1 MKEKDIKD
9 ILKSKFQLD
18 EDKYFP
24 AQWKTVL
31 SLFFKKIDYFSHPEN
46 LFTENDKVIAGKQLG
61 TVKLDDGKQL
71 AIFTVEVADSISIV
85 RNRQGLREIAANHID
100 QNIIHG
106 ALAFFYNK
114 NQVDYRF
121 SFIAK
126 EASIDLETGELIKG
140 ETKPKR
146 YTYLLGANEACT
158 TPAKRMLVLAD
169 KKDPPAGRAGK
180 GEVNIKELKEVFSVE
195 ALNKDFFKT
204 YKAHYEKFWKYL
216 ADEENPY
223 RTKLIDAEKDDKVK
237 QEKPIRDFAKKLL
250 GRIVFLH
257 FLQKKG
263 WMGVPSQ
270 LRITNSGI
278 TNEGDWVNGDANFMQ
293 NLFAYCPDKEHFHS
307 KYLTVLFFKTLNTK
321 REGDLAPEGLVH
333 NSKFVIH
340 NCKIPYLNGGL
351 FEPEKNKATLKIDF
365 PADYFK
371 ELLEFFEQYN
381 FTIDENS
388 PDDHEVGID
397 PEMLGHI
404 FENLLEDNRDKGAF
418 YTPKEIVQY
427 MCKES
432 LIQYLLNT
440 FQEQKDLPEGKAG
453 IEQFIRFHTVS
464 PLLAEKENAILLN
477 KKLDDIKVCDPAIGS
492 GAFPIG
498 MLQEIFEAKRFIY
511 PYLKTNKDF
520 KPAEVKKNIIQNSIY
535 GVDLEKGAVDIAQLR
550 FWLSLVV
557 DELNPHPLPNLDYK
571 IMQGNSLL
579 ESFEGIDL
587 SQMGKT
593 KSDVRIAEPE
603 RDLFGNLKEYQMKIT
618 FSQSDTTQKIQDLIK
633 TFFTIEVSEKKNE
646 IRAEINQLVLQHIE
660 YNLELRENQ
669 LHRWINEAGNTDNLK
684 NAGKKKYDGFV
695 NDLNKLQD
703 TKTQLLKIQETDER
717 PYFLWHLYFMD
728 VFDPSTGSGGG
739 FDVMIG
745 NPPYIQLQKMG
756 KETDILQE
764 AGFETFARTGD
775 IYCLFYEKGIDLLKK
790 NEGVLSYITSN
801 TWMRTKFGESLRDYF
816 TSKCNPEILLNFED
830 TQIFPSATVEVNILI
845 AKRESW
851 NKKVQAVAV
860 KGDYKI
866 GTSINDYLTKNGIL
880 LNDLSKESWVILS
893 KSDYEIKNKIA
904 VTGTQLKD
912 WKIEIN
918 YGFKTGFNEPFFI
931 NEEEKE
937 NLIRED
943 SKSAEIIK
951 PLLRG
956 REIKKYAYKFNENY
970 VIFTHNGT
978 KTRKRVEVEKDYPA
992 IFKHLSQYKDKNS
1005 PKAIPNNKGVIQTL
1019 MDRQDQG
1026 AHWSNLRDCAYADS
1040 FENEKLIWLSITDKP
1055 AFAFDNK
1062 GMHVTAPAYIMTS
1075 HCNKYL
1081 MTVLNSKTMEWYL
1094 DKVSSSTGVGT
1105 NQWSKIFVEQLPIPE
1120 LKETGRKPYETI
1132 AEYLIYLND
1141 PKQAPVLEKVNN
1153 EAVSQVFEDLV
1164 NMMVY
1169 ELYFEE
1175 EMKAKEIDVLQFVTA
1190 KAFPDITQA
1199 EDKKAIV
1206 QKVYYELQQ
1215 KDNPIRN
1222 RILVA
1227 SSRSETIARIN
1238 AATS

>member
-1 MKEKDIKD
+1 MKEKDLKHRLQQTFDFSIWKE
-9 ILKSKFQLD
+9 IL
-18 EDKYFP
+18 P
-24 AQWKTVL
+24 
-31 SLFFKKIDYFSHPEN
+31 LFFKKIDYFSHPEN
-46 LFTENDKVIAGKQLG
+46 VFSNDEKIIDGKQIG

-71 AIFTVEVADSISIV
+71 ALFTVEVADSISIV
-85 RNRQGLREIAANHID
+85 RNRQGLREIAAKHID

-169 KKDPPAGRAGK
+169 KKEK

-195 ALNKDFFKT
+195 ALNKDFFKS

-223 RTKLIDAEKDDKVK
+223 RTKLIDAEKEDKVK
-237 QEKPIRDFAKKLL
+237 QEKPIRDFVKKLL
-250 GRIVFLH
+250 GRIVFLQ
-257 FLQKKG
+257 FLEKKG
-263 WMGVPSQ
+263 WMGCDASSKEWTGGNPRFMFQ
-270 LRITNSGI
+270 LFEDF
-278 TNEGDWVNGDANFMQ
+278 NE
-293 NLFAYCPDKEHFHS
+293 PEKFHS
-307 KYLTVLFFKTLNTK
+307 QCLTKLFFETLNTK
-321 REGDLAPEGLVH
+321 RTNDIFEVKGLNGKLNGSRV
-333 NSKFVIH
+333 
-340 NCKIPYLNGGL
+340 PYLNGGL

-365 PADYFK
+365 PADYFR

-432 LIQYLLNT
+432 LIQYLFNYES
-440 FQEQKDLPEGKAG
+440 EQLRIKNEDWKTA
-453 IEQFIRFHTVS
+453 IEKFIRFHTVDTV
-464 PLLAEKENAILLN
+464 LADKEVALIVNQ
-477 KKLDDIKVCDPAIGS
+477 KLDDIKVCDPAIGS

-511 PYLKTNKDF
+511 PYLKTNQDF
-520 KPAEVKKNIIQNSIY
+520 KPAAVKKNIIQNSIY

-579 ESFEGIDL
+579 ESFEGVDL
-587 SQMGKT
+587 SKMGKT
-593 KSDVRIAEPE
+593 KSDVQIFEPE
-603 RDLFGNLKEYQMKIT
+603 RDLFGNMKESQMKMT
-618 FSQSDTTQKIQDLIK
+618 FSKSETTEKIQELIK
-633 TFFTIEVSEKKNE
+633 CFFSIEKAEEKKA
-646 IRAEINQLVLQHIE
+646 IRDEINQLVLQHIE
-660 YNLELRENQ
+660 YNIELRENQ
-669 LHRWINEAGNTDNLK
+669 LNRFINEAGNPNNLTK
-684 NAGKKKYDGFV
+684 NAKKKYDGYV
-695 NDLNKLQD
+695 ADLDKIQA
-703 TKTQLLKIQETDER
+703 TKANLLKIQETDER

-728 VFDPSTGSGGG
+728 VFEQGG

-775 IYCLFYEKGIDLLKK
+775 IYCLFYEKGFDLLKR
-790 NEGVLSYITSN
+790 GGTLTYITSN
-801 TWMRTKFGESLRDYF
+801 KWMRGGYGKSLRNYF
-816 TSKCNPEILLNFED
+816 TKVNTQKILNLGPG
-830 TQIFPSATVEVNILI
+830 IFHSATVDTNIYVG
-845 AKRESW
+845 
-851 NKKVQAVAV
+851 KKEAFDNQV
-860 KGDYKI
+860 KGISIENRFDISFLKDDELIPMRDVNEDAVVLDEADLKI
-866 GTSINDYLTKNGIL
+866 SRSFEKHGKP
-880 LNDLSKESWVILS
+880 
-893 KSDYEIKNKIA
+893 
-904 VTGTQLKD
+904 LKD
-912 WKIEIN
+912 WEIKINFGI
-918 YGFKTGFNEPFFI
+918 KTGFNEAFIIDQAKRDELVAEDPKADEIIRPILKGREIERYYAEWSKDFIISTFPAKNLDIDDFPSIKNYLESFQPKLNQTGEEFI
-931 NEEEKE
+931 NE
-937 NLIRED
+937 
-943 SKSAEIIK
+943 
-951 PLLRG
+951 
-956 REIKKYAYKFNENY
+956 
-970 VIFTHNGT
+970 NGEVE
-978 KTRKRVEVEKDYPA
+978 KTRKRTVNKWFETQDPIAFQEEFKKEK
-992 IFKHLSQYKDKNS
+992 
-1005 PKAIPNNKGVIQTL
+1005 VIWKRIGSI
-1019 MDRQDQG
+1019 MRF
-1026 AHWSNLRDCAYADS
+1026 AYSDEEMYCLDS
-1040 FENEKLIWLSITDKP
+1040 TCIATGEKI
-1055 AFAFDNK
+1055 
-1062 GMHVTAPAYIMTS
+1062 
-1075 HCNKYL
+1075 KYL
-1081 MTVLNSKTMEWYL
+1081 TAVLNSKAGLYQLFKTSPQTGTGDQIISVQALEPLLVHYPSDEVEAKFNLMVDYILFIKKSKDALFQSVTNEN
-1094 DKVSSSTGVGT
+1094 VSG
-1105 NQWSKIFVEQLPIPE
+1105 IFE
-1120 LKETGRKPYETI
+1120 
-1132 AEYLIYLND
+1132 N
-1141 PKQAPVLEKVNN
+1141 
-1153 EAVSQVFEDLV
+1153 LV
-1164 NMMVY
+1164 DMMVY

-1175 EMKAKEIDVLQFVTA
+1175 EMKAKEIDVLQFVTE

-1199 EDKKAIV
+1199 EDKKAII

>member
-9 ILKSKFQLD
+9 ILKSKFQLV

-24 AQWKTVL
+24 DQWKNLL

-46 LFTENDKVIAGKQLG
+46 LFTENDKVIDGKQIG

-106 ALAFFYNK
+106 SLAFFYNK
-114 NQVDYRF
+114 KQADYRF

-146 YTYLLGANEACT
+146 YTYLLGSNEACT

-169 KKDPPAGRAGK
+169 KKEK
-180 GEVNIKELKEVFSVE
+180 GAVDINQLKEVFSVE

-263 WMGVPSQ
+263 WMGVPIE
-270 LRITNSGI
+270 LRITNGGI
-278 TNEGDWVNGDANFMQ
+278 TNEGDWTNGDAKFMQ
-293 NLFAYCPDKEHFHS
+293 NLFAYCPDKEHFNS
-307 KYLTVLFFKTLNTK
+307 RFLTTLFFNTLNTK
-321 REGDLAPEGLVH
+321 RGGDLAPEGLIH
-333 NSKFVIH
+333 NSEFVIQ

-351 FEPEKNKATLKIDF
+351 FEPEKNKATLEIDF
-365 PADYFK
+365 PADFFK

-432 LIQYLLNT
+432 LIQYLFNYES
-440 FQEQKDLPEGKAG
+440 EQLRITNEDWKTA
-453 IEQFIRFHTVS
+453 IEKFIRFHSVDTI
-464 PLLAEKENAILLN
+464 LADKEVAIIIN
-477 KKLDDIKVCDPAIGS
+477 QKLDDIKVCDPAIGS

-520 KPAEVKKNIIQNSIY
+520 KPAEVKKNIIQHSIY

-579 ESFEGIDL
+579 EKFEEIDL
-587 SQMGKT
+587 SQMGKS

-603 RDLFGNLKEYQMKIT
+603 RDLFGNLKEDQMKIT

-646 IRAEINQLVLQHIE
+646 IRAEINKLVLQHIE

-669 LHRWINEAGNTDNLK
+669 LHRWINEAGNPENLK
-684 NAGKKKYDGFV
+684 TAAKKKYDGYV
-695 NDLNKLQD
+695 SDLNKLQD

-728 VFDPSTGSGGG
+728 VFDPSTGSEGG

-756 KETDILQE
+756 KDTDILQD

-775 IYCLFYEKGIDLLKK
+775 IYCLFYEKGIELLKK
-790 NEGVLSYITSN
+790 ENGVLSYITSN
-801 TWMRTKFGESLRDYF
+801 SWMKTKYGEPLRKF
-816 TSKCNPEILLNFED
+816 FVEKSNPIKLLNFED
-830 TQIFPSATVEVNILI
+830 TQIFPSATVEANILI
-845 AKRESW
+845 SKKQKYTKETESVALKQDAANQAIQIYFDN
-851 NKKVQAVAV
+851 NKV
-860 KGDYKI
+860 I
-866 GTSINDYLTKNGIL
+866 
-880 LNDLSKESWVILS
+880 LNDLSEEEWVLLS
-893 KSDYEIKNKIA
+893 KTDFIIKLEIEKNPQLKSLDYKIISGVKTGLNEAYLIEEELRDELVLRDSKNKDIIRSIIR
-904 VTGTQLKD
+904 GRDISKY
-912 WKIEIN
+912 N
-918 YGFKTGFNEPFFI
+918 YSFNEIYCVFI
-931 NEEEKE
+931 HNGNVSMQIPAIDCENDYPTIYEYLLSFEEK
-937 NLIRED
+937 
-943 SKSAEIIK
+943 IINR
-951 PLLRG
+951 P
-956 REIKKYAYKFNENY
+956 
-970 VIFTHNGT
+970 
-978 KTRKRVEVEKDYPA
+978 
-992 IFKHLSQYKDKNS
+992 SQGK
-1005 PKAIPNNKGVIQTL
+1005 
-1019 MDRQDQG
+1019 
-1026 AHWSNLRDCAYADS
+1026 HWSNVPTNYLKEFNS
-1040 FENEKLIWLSITDKP
+1040 EKLIWGELSDKP
-1055 AFAFDNK
+1055 KFAYDNSSSLTEATVFNLT
-1062 GMHVTAPAYIMTS
+1062 GNYIKFILTI
-1075 HCNKYL
+1075 
-1081 MTVLNSKTMEWYL
+1081 LNSRLCQWYFETFTTT
-1094 DKVSSSTGVGT
+1094 SGMGT
-1105 NQWSKIFVEQLPIPE
+1105 NRWKKYKMEKIPIANPKEELKKIFE
-1120 LKETGRKPYETI
+1120 GI

-1141 PKQAPVLEKVNN
+1141 PKQAPVLEKVSN

-1169 ELYFEE
+1169 ELYFAE

-1190 KAFPDITQA
+1190 KAFPDITKA
-1199 EDKKAIV
+1199 KDKKAII

-1215 KDNPIRN
+1215 KDNAIRN

-1238 AATS
+1238 NQL

>member
-9 ILKSKFQLD
+9 ILKSKFQLE

-24 AQWKTVL
+24 DQWKTVL

-46 LFTENDKVIAGKQLG
+46 LFTENDKVIDGKQIG
-61 TVKLDDGKQL
+61 IIKLDDGKQL
-71 AIFTVEVADSISIV
+71 AIFTVEVADNISIV
-85 RNRQGLREIAANHID
+85 RNRQGLREIAAKHID

-106 ALAFFYNK
+106 SLAFFYNK
-114 NQVDYRF
+114 KQADYRF

-126 EASIDLETGELIKG
+126 EANIDLETGELIKG

-158 TPAKRMLVLAD
+158 TPAKRILVLAD
-169 KKDPPAGRAGK
+169 KKEK
-180 GEVNIKELKEVFSVE
+180 GAVDIQNLKEVFSVE
-195 ALNKDFFKT
+195 ALNRDFFKT
-204 YKAHYEKFWKYL
+204 YKAHYEKFWKHL

-223 RTKLIDAEKDDKVK
+223 RIKLIDAEKEDKVK

-263 WMGVPSQ
+263 WMGVPSE
-270 LRITNSGI
+270 LRITNDGI
-278 TNEGDWVNGDANFMQ
+278 TNDSDWVNGDANFMQ
-293 NLFAYCPDKEHFHS
+293 NLFAYCPAKEHFHS
-307 KYLTVLFFKTLNTK
+307 KFLTTLFFKTLNSK
-321 REGDLAPEGLVH
+321 REGDLAPEGLIH
-333 NSKFVIH
+333 NSEFVIH

-351 FEPEKNKATLKIDF
+351 FEPEKNKATLEIDF
-365 PADYFK
+365 PANYFK
-371 ELLEFFEQYN
+371 ELLDFFEQYN

-440 FQEQKDLPEGKAG
+440 FQEQKD
-453 IEQFIRFHTVS
+453 IEAFIRFHTVS
-464 PLLAEKENAILLN
+464 PLLAEKENAVLLN

-520 KPAEVKKNIIQNSIY
+520 KPADVKKNIIQHSIY

-579 ESFEGIDL
+579 EKFEGIDL

-603 RDLFGNLKEYQMKIT
+603 RDLFGNLKEDQMKIT

-633 TFFTIEVSEKKNE
+633 TFFTIEVSEKKNK
-646 IRAEINQLVLQHIE
+646 IRAEINKLVLQHIE

-669 LHRWINEAGNTDNLK
+669 LHRWINEAGNTENLK
-684 NAGKKKYDGFV
+684 TAGKKKYDGYV
-695 NDLNKLQD
+695 SDLNKLQD

-728 VFDPSTGSGGG
+728 VFEQGG
-739 FDVMIG
+739 FDIMIG
-745 NPPYIQLQKMG
+745 NPPYIQLQSMG
-756 KETDILQE
+756 KETDVL
-764 AGFETFARTGD
+764 ETSNFKTFSRRGD
-775 IYCLFYEKGIDLLKK
+775 IYCLFYEKGFELLKK
-790 NEGVLSYITSN
+790 SGTLVYITSN
-801 TWMRTKFGESLRDYF
+801 KWMRGGYGKSLREF
-816 TSKCNPEILLNFED
+816 FSEINTKRIINLGPG
-830 TQIFPSATVEVNILI
+830 IFHSATVDTNIYLGQNSNF
-845 AKRESW
+845 E
-851 NKKVQAVAV
+851 NEV
-860 KGDYKI
+860 KGIAIENRSVLESLKSESLIPLTNVNSDAWI
-866 GTSINDYLTKNGIL
+866 VLDNNELLINKYFEKNGKAL
-880 LNDLSKESWVILS
+880 RDWN
-893 KSDYEIKNKIA
+893 IK
-904 VTGTQLKD
+904 
-912 WKIEIN
+912 IN
-918 YGFKTGFNEPFFI
+918 FGIKTGFNEAYLI
-931 NEEEKE
+931 DEETRN
-937 NLIRED
+937 NLI
-943 SKSAEIIK
+943 KSDKISTELIK
-951 PLLRG
+951 PLARG
-956 REIKKYAYKFNENY
+956 RDIERFAIEESNLWIIIVKYGASEYLEKEYNAIYEHLLSYKSQLSKRGQCTNKGGQGQHHWLELDNNPSDNY
-970 VIFTHNGT
+970 LNQFKDEKVVW
-978 KTRKRVEVEKDYPA
+978 KRVGSLMRFAYSDEEMYCLDSTCIATGEK
-992 IFKHLSQYKDKNS
+992 I
-1005 PKAIPNNKGVIQTL
+1005 
-1019 MDRQDQG
+1019 
-1026 AHWSNLRDCAYADS
+1026 
-1040 FENEKLIWLSITDKP
+1040 
-1055 AFAFDNK
+1055 
-1062 GMHVTAPAYIMTS
+1062 
-1075 HCNKYL
+1075 KYL
-1081 MTVLNSKTMEWYL
+1081 TAVLNS
-1094 DKVSSSTGVGT
+1094 STGLYQLFKTSPQTGT
-1105 NQWSKIFVEQLPIPE
+1105 GDQIISVQALEPLLVHYPSDEVEAKFNLIVDYILLIKKSKEPLFQNL
-1120 LKETGRKPYETI
+1120 T
-1132 AEYLIYLND
+1132 
-1141 PKQAPVLEKVNN
+1141 N
-1153 EAVSQVFEDLV
+1153 EHISNYFEDLV

-1175 EMKAKEIDVLQFVTA
+1175 EMKAKEIDVLQFVTE
-1190 KAFPDITQA
+1190 KAFPDITKA
-1199 EDKKAIV
+1199 EDKKAII

-1215 KDNPIRN
+1215 KDNAIRN

>member
-9 ILKSKFQLD
+9 ILKSKFQLE

-24 AQWKTVL
+24 DQWKTVL

-46 LFTENDKVIAGKQLG
+46 LFTENDKVIDGKQIG
-61 TVKLDDGKQL
+61 IIKLDDGKQL
-71 AIFTVEVADSISIV
+71 AIFTVEVADNISIV
-85 RNRQGLREIAANHID
+85 RNRQGLREIAAKHID

-106 ALAFFYNK
+106 SLAFFYNK
-114 NQVDYRF
+114 KQADYRF

-126 EASIDLETGELIKG
+126 EANIDLETGELIKG

-158 TPAKRMLVLAD
+158 TPAKRILVLAD
-169 KKDPPAGRAGK
+169 KKEK
-180 GEVNIKELKEVFSVE
+180 GAVDIQNLKEVFSVE
-195 ALNKDFFKT
+195 ALNRDFFKT
-204 YKAHYEKFWKYL
+204 YKAHYEKFWKHL

-223 RTKLIDAEKDDKVK
+223 RIKLIDAEKEDKVK

-263 WMGVPSQ
+263 WMGVPSE
-270 LRITNSGI
+270 LRITNDGI
-278 TNEGDWVNGDANFMQ
+278 TNDSDWVNGDANFMQ
-293 NLFAYCPDKEHFHS
+293 NLFAYCPAKEHFHS
-307 KYLTVLFFKTLNTK
+307 KFLTTLFFKTLNSK
-321 REGDLAPEGLVH
+321 REGDLAPEGLIH
-333 NSKFVIH
+333 NSEFVIH

-351 FEPEKNKATLKIDF
+351 FEPEKNKATLEIDF
-365 PADYFK
+365 PANYFK
-371 ELLEFFEQYN
+371 ELLDFFEQYN

-440 FQEQKDLPEGKAG
+440 FQEQKD
-453 IEQFIRFHTVS
+453 IEAFIRFHTVS
-464 PLLAEKENAILLN
+464 PLLAEKENAVLLN

-520 KPAEVKKNIIQNSIY
+520 KPADVKKNIIQHSIY

-579 ESFEGIDL
+579 EKFEGIDL

-603 RDLFGNLKEYQMKIT
+603 RDLFGNLKEDQMKIT

-646 IRAEINQLVLQHIE
+646 IRAEINKLVLQHIE

-669 LHRWINEAGNTDNLK
+669 LHRWINEAGNTENLK
-684 NAGKKKYDGFV
+684 TAGKKKYDGYV
-695 NDLNKLQD
+695 SDLNKLQG

-728 VFDPSTGSGGG
+728 VFEQGG
-739 FDVMIG
+739 FDIMIG
-745 NPPYIQLQKMG
+745 NPPYIQLQSMG
-756 KETDILQE
+756 KETDVL
-764 AGFETFARTGD
+764 ETSNFKTFSRRGD
-775 IYCLFYEKGIDLLKK
+775 IYCLFYEKGFELLKK
-790 NEGVLSYITSN
+790 SGTLVYITSN
-801 TWMRTKFGESLRDYF
+801 KWMRGGYGKSLREF
-816 TSKCNPEILLNFED
+816 FSEINTKRIINLGPG
-830 TQIFPSATVEVNILI
+830 IFHSATVDTNIYLGQNSNF
-845 AKRESW
+845 E
-851 NKKVQAVAV
+851 NEV
-860 KGDYKI
+860 KGIAIENRSVLESLKSESLIPLTNVNSDAWI
-866 GTSINDYLTKNGIL
+866 VLDNNELLINKYFEKNGKAL
-880 LNDLSKESWVILS
+880 RDWN
-893 KSDYEIKNKIA
+893 IK
-904 VTGTQLKD
+904 
-912 WKIEIN
+912 IN
-918 YGFKTGFNEPFFI
+918 FGIKTGFNEAYLI
-931 NEEEKE
+931 DEETRN
-937 NLIRED
+937 NLI
-943 SKSAEIIK
+943 KSDKISTELIK
-951 PLLRG
+951 PLARG
-956 REIKKYAYKFNENY
+956 RDIERFAIEESNLWIIIVKYGASEYLEKEYNAIYEHLLSYKSQLSKRGQCTNKGGQGQHHWLELDNNPSDNY
-970 VIFTHNGT
+970 LNQFKDEKVVW
-978 KTRKRVEVEKDYPA
+978 KRVGSLMRFAYSDEEMYCLDSTCIATGEK
-992 IFKHLSQYKDKNS
+992 I
-1005 PKAIPNNKGVIQTL
+1005 
-1019 MDRQDQG
+1019 
-1026 AHWSNLRDCAYADS
+1026 
-1040 FENEKLIWLSITDKP
+1040 
-1055 AFAFDNK
+1055 
-1062 GMHVTAPAYIMTS
+1062 
-1075 HCNKYL
+1075 KYL
-1081 MTVLNSKTMEWYL
+1081 TAVLNS
-1094 DKVSSSTGVGT
+1094 STGLYQLFKTSPQTGT
-1105 NQWSKIFVEQLPIPE
+1105 GDQIISVQALEPLLVHYPSDEVEAKFNLIVDYILLIKKSKEPLFQNL
-1120 LKETGRKPYETI
+1120 T
-1132 AEYLIYLND
+1132 
-1141 PKQAPVLEKVNN
+1141 N
-1153 EAVSQVFEDLV
+1153 EHISNYFEDLV

-1175 EMKAKEIDVLQFVTA
+1175 EMKAKEIDVLQFVTE
-1190 KAFPDITQA
+1190 KAFPDITKA
-1199 EDKKAIV
+1199 EDKKAII

-1215 KDNPIRN
+1215 KDNAIRN

>member
-1 MKEKDIKD
+1 MKEKDLKHRLQQTFDFSIWKE
-9 ILKSKFQLD
+9 IL
-18 EDKYFP
+18 P
-24 AQWKTVL
+24 
-31 SLFFKKIDYFSHPEN
+31 LFFKKIDYFSHPEN
-46 LFTENDKVIAGKQLG
+46 VFSNDEKIIDGKQIG

-71 AIFTVEVADSISIV
+71 ALFTVEVADSISIV
-85 RNRQGLREIAANHID
+85 RNRQGLREIAAKHID

-169 KKDPPAGRAGK
+169 KKEK

-195 ALNKDFFKT
+195 ALNKDFFKS

-223 RTKLIDAEKDDKVK
+223 RTKLIDAEKEDKVK
-237 QEKPIRDFAKKLL
+237 QEKPIRDFVKKLL
-250 GRIVFLH
+250 GRIVFLQ
-257 FLQKKG
+257 FLEKKG
-263 WMGVPSQ
+263 WMGCDASSKEWTGGNPRFMFQ
-270 LRITNSGI
+270 LFEDF
-278 TNEGDWVNGDANFMQ
+278 NE
-293 NLFAYCPDKEHFHS
+293 PEKFHS
-307 KYLTVLFFKTLNTK
+307 QCLTKLFFETLNTK
-321 REGDLAPEGLVH
+321 RTNDIFEVKGLNGKLNGSRV
-333 NSKFVIH
+333 
-340 NCKIPYLNGGL
+340 PYLNGGL

-365 PADYFK
+365 PADYFR

-432 LIQYLLNT
+432 LIQYLFNYES
-440 FQEQKDLPEGKAG
+440 EQLRIKNEDWKTA
-453 IEQFIRFHTVS
+453 IEKFIRFHTVDTV
-464 PLLAEKENAILLN
+464 LADKEVALIVNQ
-477 KKLDDIKVCDPAIGS
+477 KLDDIKVCDPAIGS

-511 PYLKTNKDF
+511 PYLKTNQDF

-579 ESFEGIDL
+579 ESFEGVDL
-587 SQMGKT
+587 SKMGKT
-593 KSDVRIAEPE
+593 KSDVQIFEPE
-603 RDLFGNLKEYQMKIT
+603 RDLFGNMKESQMKMT
-618 FSQSDTTQKIQDLIK
+618 FSKSETTEKIQELIK
-633 TFFTIEVSEKKNE
+633 CFFSIEKAEDKKA
-646 IRAEINQLVLQHIE
+646 IRDEINQLVLQHIE
-660 YNLELRENQ
+660 YNIELRENQ
-669 LHRWINEAGNTDNLK
+669 LNRFINEAGNPNNLTK
-684 NAGKKKYDGFV
+684 NAKKKYDGYV
-695 NDLNKLQD
+695 ADLDKIQA
-703 TKTQLLKIQETDER
+703 TKANLLKIQETDER

-745 NPPYIQLQKMG
+745 NPPYIQLQKDEG
-756 KETDILQE
+756 YLANTYENK
-764 AGFETFARTGD
+764 GFETFERTGD
-775 IYCLFYEKGIDLLKK
+775 IYSLFYEKGINLLKA
-790 NEGVLSYITSN
+790 EGNLNYITSN
-801 TWMRTKFGESLRDYF
+801 KWLKANYGKSTREFFLKHQPIKIIDLGSG
-816 TSKCNPEILLNFED
+816 
-830 TQIFPSATVEVNILI
+830 IFKTATVDTNILI
-845 AKRESW
+845 IKKLKNSLGNKSVWGLNISNESII
-851 NKKVQAVAV
+851 K
-860 KGDYKI
+860 D
-866 GTSINDYLTKNGIL
+866 INDFKDRWVLIENLSSDSWAIL
-880 LNDLSKESWVILS
+880 DAEEF
-893 KSDYEIKNKIA
+893 EIKKQIENIGKPLNEWKNEIYRG
-904 VTGTQLKD
+904 VLTGLNEAFI
-912 WKIEIN
+912 IE
-918 YGFKTGFNEPFFI
+918 NETK
-931 NEEEKE
+931 EK
-937 NLIRED
+937 LCQID
-943 SKSAEIIK
+943 SNNQKIIK
-951 PLLRG
+951 PILKG
-956 REIKKYAYKFNENY
+956 KNIKKYKAKWDGLWLIEA
-970 VIFTHNGT
+970 HNGY
-978 KTRKRVEVEKDYPA
+978 KKSKGEIIPPIDINDFPRVKE
-992 IFKHLSQYKDKNS
+992 HLDTFE
-1005 PKAIPNNKGVIQTL
+1005 PKLSNRGDKGVTPY
-1019 MDRQDQG
+1019 
-1026 AHWSNLRDCAYADS
+1026 NLRNCAYQEEFTKEKIVWADIAREPS
-1040 FENEKLIWLSITDKP
+1040 FSYLGPNIYFNNTVYFIVGDSL
-1055 AFAFDNK
+1055 
-1062 GMHVTAPAYIMTS
+1062 
-1075 HCNKYL
+1075 KYL
-1081 MTVLNSKTMEWYL
+1081 LTVLNSRVIDFYFQKI
-1094 DKVSSSTGVGT
+1094 GT
-1105 NQWSKIFVEQLPIPE
+1105 DLGQDGGRYFKQFVELFPIPDIE
-1120 LKETGRKPYETI
+1120 EMYRKPFETL

-1141 PKQAPVLEKVNN
+1141 PKQAPVLEKVSN

-1169 ELYFEE
+1169 ELYFAE
-1175 EMKAKEIDVLQFVTA
+1175 EMKAKEIDVLQFVTE

-1199 EDKKAIV
+1199 EDPKAII

>member
-9 ILKSKFQLD
+9 ILKSKFQLE

-24 AQWKTVL
+24 DQWKTVL

-46 LFTENDKVIAGKQLG
+46 LFTENDKVIDGKQIG
-61 TVKLDDGKQL
+61 IIKLDDGKQL
-71 AIFTVEVADSISIV
+71 AIFTVEVADNISIV
-85 RNRQGLREIAANHID
+85 RNRQGLREIAAKHID

-106 ALAFFYNK
+106 SLAFFYNK
-114 NQVDYRF
+114 KQADYRF

-126 EASIDLETGELIKG
+126 EANIDLETGELIKG

-158 TPAKRMLVLAD
+158 TPAKRILVLAD
-169 KKDPPAGRAGK
+169 KKEK
-180 GEVNIKELKEVFSVE
+180 GAVDIQNLKEVFSVE
-195 ALNKDFFKT
+195 ALNRDFFKT
-204 YKAHYEKFWKYL
+204 YKAHYEKFWKHL

-223 RTKLIDAEKDDKVK
+223 RIKLIDAEKEDKVK

-263 WMGVPSQ
+263 WMGVPSE
-270 LRITNSGI
+270 LRITNDGI
-278 TNEGDWVNGDANFMQ
+278 TNDSDWVNGDANFMQ
-293 NLFAYCPDKEHFHS
+293 NLFAYCPAKEHFHS
-307 KYLTVLFFKTLNTK
+307 KFLTTLFFKTLNSK
-321 REGDLAPEGLVH
+321 REGDLAPEGLIH
-333 NSKFVIH
+333 NSEFVIH

-351 FEPEKNKATLKIDF
+351 FEPEKNKATLEIDF
-365 PADYFK
+365 PANYFK
-371 ELLEFFEQYN
+371 ELLDFFEQYN

-440 FQEQKDLPEGKAG
+440 FQEQKD
-453 IEQFIRFHTVS
+453 IEAFIRFHTVS
-464 PLLAEKENAILLN
+464 PLLAEKENAVLLN

-579 ESFEGIDL
+579 EKFEGIDL

-603 RDLFGNLKEYQMKIT
+603 RDLFGNLKEDQMKIT

-646 IRAEINQLVLQHIE
+646 IRAEINKLVLQHIE

-669 LHRWINEAGNTDNLK
+669 LHRWINEAGNTENLK
-684 NAGKKKYDGFV
+684 TAGKKKYDGYV
-695 NDLNKLQD
+695 SDLNKLQG

-728 VFDPSTGSGGG
+728 VFEQGG
-739 FDVMIG
+739 FDIMIG
-745 NPPYIQLQKMG
+745 NPPYIQLQSMG
-756 KETDILQE
+756 KETDVL
-764 AGFETFARTGD
+764 ETSNFKTFSRRGD
-775 IYCLFYEKGIDLLKK
+775 IYCLFYEKGFELLKK
-790 NEGVLSYITSN
+790 SGTLVYITSN
-801 TWMRTKFGESLRDYF
+801 KWMRGGYGKSLREF
-816 TSKCNPEILLNFED
+816 FSEINTKRIINLGPG
-830 TQIFPSATVEVNILI
+830 IFHSATVDTNIYLGQNSNF
-845 AKRESW
+845 E
-851 NKKVQAVAV
+851 NEV
-860 KGDYKI
+860 KGIAIENRSVLESLKSESLIPLTNVNSDAWI
-866 GTSINDYLTKNGIL
+866 VLDNNELLINKYFEKNGKAL
-880 LNDLSKESWVILS
+880 RDWN
-893 KSDYEIKNKIA
+893 IK
-904 VTGTQLKD
+904 
-912 WKIEIN
+912 IN
-918 YGFKTGFNEPFFI
+918 FGIKTGFNEAYLI
-931 NEEEKE
+931 DEETRN
-937 NLIRED
+937 NLI
-943 SKSAEIIK
+943 KSDKISTELIK
-951 PLLRG
+951 PLARG
-956 REIKKYAYKFNENY
+956 RDIERFAIEESNLWIIIVKYGASEYLEKEYNAIYEHLLSYKSQLSKRGQCTNKGGQGQHHWLELDNNPSDNY
-970 VIFTHNGT
+970 LNQFKDEKVVW
-978 KTRKRVEVEKDYPA
+978 KRVGSLMRFAYSDEEMYCLDSTCIATGEK
-992 IFKHLSQYKDKNS
+992 I
-1005 PKAIPNNKGVIQTL
+1005 
-1019 MDRQDQG
+1019 
-1026 AHWSNLRDCAYADS
+1026 
-1040 FENEKLIWLSITDKP
+1040 
-1055 AFAFDNK
+1055 
-1062 GMHVTAPAYIMTS
+1062 
-1075 HCNKYL
+1075 KYL
-1081 MTVLNSKTMEWYL
+1081 TAVLNS
-1094 DKVSSSTGVGT
+1094 STGLYQLFKTSPQTGT
-1105 NQWSKIFVEQLPIPE
+1105 GDQIISVQALEPLLVHYPSDEVEAKFNLIVDYILLIKKSKEPLFQNL
-1120 LKETGRKPYETI
+1120 T
-1132 AEYLIYLND
+1132 
-1141 PKQAPVLEKVNN
+1141 N
-1153 EAVSQVFEDLV
+1153 EHISNYFEDLV

-1175 EMKAKEIDVLQFVTA
+1175 EMKAKEIDVLQFVTE
-1190 KAFPDITQA
+1190 KAFPDITKA
-1199 EDKKAIV
+1199 EDKKAII

-1215 KDNPIRN
+1215 KDNAIRN

>member
-1 MKEKDIKD
+1 MKEKDLKHKLQQTFDFSIWKE
-9 ILKSKFQLD
+9 IL
-18 EDKYFP
+18 P
-24 AQWKTVL
+24 
-31 SLFFKKIDYFSHPEN
+31 LFFKKIDYFSQPEN
-46 LFTENDKVIAGKQLG
+46 LFTNNENIIESKQVG

-71 AIFTVEVADSISIV
+71 AIFLVEVSDNINIV
-85 RNRQGLREIAANHID
+85 RNRQGLREIAAKYID

-126 EASIDLETGELIKG
+126 EASLDLETGELIKG

-158 TPAKRMLVLAD
+158 TAAKRMLVLAD
-169 KKDPPAGRAGK
+169 KKEK
-180 GEVNIKELKEVFSVE
+180 GEVSIKELKEVFSVE

-204 YKAHYEKFWKYL
+204 YKAHYEKFAKYL
-216 ADEENPY
+216 ADEENPL
-223 RTKLIDAEKDDKVK
+223 RENLIDKEKDTKDK
-237 QEKPIRDFAKKLL
+237 QEKPIRDFVKKLL
-250 GRIVFLH
+250 GRIVFLQ
-257 FLQKKG
+257 FLEKKG
-263 WMGVPSQ
+263 WMGVPVE
-270 LRITNSGI
+270 LRMTNVGM
-278 TNEGDWVNGDANFMQ
+278 TNEWTGGDPRFLYH
-293 NLFAYCPDKEHFHS
+293 LFEYCPDKEHFHS

-333 NSKFVIH
+333 NSEFEIR

-351 FEPEKNKATLKIDF
+351 FEPEKNKATLAIDF

-371 ELLEFFEQYN
+371 ELLEFFDQYN

-440 FQEQKDLPEGKAG
+440 FQEQKD
-453 IEQFIRFHTVS
+453 IEQFIRLHIVS
-464 PLLAEKENAILLN
+464 PFLSEKENAILLN
-477 KKLDDIKVCDPAIGS
+477 QKLDDIKVCDPAIGS

-511 PYLKTNKDF
+511 PHLKTNEPF
-520 KPAEVKKNIIQNSIY
+520 NPAEVKKNIIQNSIY

-579 ESFEGIDL
+579 ESFEGVDL
-587 SQMGKT
+587 SKMGKP
-593 KSDVRIAEPE
+593 KSDVQIVEPE
-603 RDLFGNLKEYQMKIT
+603 RDLFGNMKESQMKMT
-618 FSQSDTTQKIQDLIK
+618 FSKSETTEKIQQLIK
-633 TFFTIEVSEKKNE
+633 RFFSIEKAEDKKA
-646 IRAEINQLVLQHIE
+646 IRDEINQLVLQHIE
-660 YNLELRENQ
+660 YNIELRENQ
-669 LHRWINEAGNTDNLK
+669 LNRFINEAGNLNNLNK
-684 NAGKKKYDGFV
+684 NAKKKYDGYV
-695 NDLNKLQD
+695 ADLDKIQA
-703 TKTQLLKIQETDER
+703 TKANLLKIQETDER

-728 VFDPSTGSGGG
+728 VFEQGG

-775 IYCLFYEKGIDLLKK
+775 IYCLFYEKGFDLLKR
-790 NEGVLSYITSN
+790 GGTLTYITSN
-801 TWMRTKFGESLRDYF
+801 KWMRGGYGKSLRKFF
-816 TSKCNPEILLNFED
+816 TKVNTLKILNLGPG
-830 TQIFPSATVEVNILI
+830 IFHSATVDTNIYVG
-845 AKRESW
+845 KREPFD
-851 NKKVQAVAV
+851 NQV
-860 KGDYKI
+860 KGI
-866 GTSINDYLTKNGIL
+866 SIENRFDISFLQEEELIPMRDVNEDAWVVL
-880 LNDLSKESWVILS
+880 DEADLNISRSFEKHG
-893 KSDYEIKNKIA
+893 KP
-904 VTGTQLKD
+904 LKD
-912 WKIEIN
+912 WEIKINFGI
-918 YGFKTGFNEPFFI
+918 KTGFNEAFI
-931 NEEEKE
+931 IDQAKRDE
-937 NLIRED
+937 LVAED
-943 SKSAEIIK
+943 PKADEIIRPILK
-951 PLLRG
+951 G
-956 REIKKYAYKFNENY
+956 REIERYYAEWSKDFIIN
-970 VIFTHNGT
+970 THNGI
-978 KTRKRVEVEKDYPA
+978 KEINLEPINVNEYPS
-992 IFKHLSQYKDKNS
+992 IKKHLESDELWERVK
-1005 PKAIPNNKGVIQTL
+1005 I
-1019 MDRQDQG
+1019 RQDQG
-1026 AHWSNLRDCAYADS
+1026 ITPYNLRNCAYLFEFKKEKVIWKRIGSIMRFAYSDEEVYCLDS
-1040 FENEKLIWLSITDKP
+1040 TCIATGEKI
-1055 AFAFDNK
+1055 
-1062 GMHVTAPAYIMTS
+1062 
-1075 HCNKYL
+1075 KYL
-1081 MTVLNSKTMEWYL
+1081 TAVLNSKAGLYQLFKTSPQTGTGDQIISVQALEPLLVHYPSDEVEAKFNLMVDYILFIKKSKDALFQSVTNEN
-1094 DKVSSSTGVGT
+1094 VSG
-1105 NQWSKIFVEQLPIPE
+1105 IFE
-1120 LKETGRKPYETI
+1120 
-1132 AEYLIYLND
+1132 N
-1141 PKQAPVLEKVNN
+1141 
-1153 EAVSQVFEDLV
+1153 LV
-1164 NMMVY
+1164 DMMVY

-1175 EMKAKEIDVLQFVTA
+1175 EMKAKEIDVLQFVTE

-1199 EDKKAIV
+1199 EDPKAII

-1227 SSRSETIARIN
+1227 GSRSETIARIN

>member
-31 SLFFKKIDYFSHPEN
+31 NLFFKKIEYFSHPEN

-71 AIFTVEVADSISIV
+71 AIFTVEVANSISIV
-85 RNRQGLREIAANHID
+85 RNRQGLREIAAKHID

-106 ALAFFYNK
+106 TLAFFYNK
-114 NQVDYRF
+114 KQADYRF

-146 YTYLLGANEACT
+146 YTYLLGSNEACT

-169 KKDPPAGRAGK
+169 KKEK
-180 GEVNIKELKEVFSVE
+180 SEVNINQLKEVFSVE

-223 RTKLIDAEKDDKVK
+223 RTKLVDAEKDDKVK

-263 WMGVPSQ
+263 WMGCSPK
-270 LRITNSGI
+270 TK
-278 TNEGDWVNGDANFMQ
+278 DWIDGEPRFMQ
-293 NLFAYCPDKEHFHS
+293 QLFEDFS
-307 KYLTVLFFKTLNTK
+307 KPENFQSQCLTHLFFETLNTK
-321 REGDLAPEGLVH
+321 RPNDTFEVKGLNGKLNGSRV
-333 NSKFVIH
+333 
-340 NCKIPYLNGGL
+340 PYLNGGL

-440 FQEQKDLPEGKAG
+440 FQEQKDLPDGKAG
-453 IEQFIRFHTVS
+453 IEQFIHFHTVS

-511 PYLKTNKDF
+511 PYLKTNQDF

-579 ESFEGIDL
+579 EEFAGFKLDKLMDEEDSIIATGVQQL
-587 SQMGKT
+587 SLGVDFDAPKFQLEVFDRVT
-593 KSDVRIAEPE
+593 KEELWKLMEKFYDPVAW
-603 RDLFGNLKEYQMKIT
+603 
-618 FSQSDTTQKIQDLIK
+618 
-633 TFFTIEVSEKKNE
+633 EKKTGEKVDKTQTKKDINDIIEGKIHAFVLGEQRKLRDE
-646 IRAEINQLVLQHIE
+646 IAQKKKDWNIKDEDYSKLNQKSKDYKKFELNV
-660 YNLELRENQ
+660 NKLEQLNNFENQ
-669 LHRWINEAGNTDNLK
+669 LI
-684 NAGKKKYDGFV
+684 
-695 NDLNKLQD
+695 KLQ
-703 TKTQLLKIQETDER
+703 ESEER
-717 PYFLWHLYFMD
+717 PFFLWHTWFKD
-728 VFDPSTGSGGG
+728 VFEKGG

-790 NEGVLSYITSN
+790 GGTLTYITSN
-801 TWMRTKFGESLRDYF
+801 KWMRGAYGKSLRNYF
-816 TSKCNPEILLNFED
+816 TKVNTQKILNLGPG
-830 TQIFPSATVEVNILI
+830 IFHSATVDTNIYVG
-845 AKRESW
+845 
-851 NKKVQAVAV
+851 KKEPFDNQV
-860 KGDYKI
+860 KGI
-866 GTSINDYLTKNGIL
+866 SIENRFDISFLKEDELIPMRDVNEDAWVVL
-880 LNDLSKESWVILS
+880 DEDDLRIS
-893 KSDYEIKNKIA
+893 KSFEKYGK
-904 VTGTQLKD
+904 QLKD
-912 WKIEIN
+912 WEIKINFGI
-918 YGFKTGFNEPFFI
+918 KTGFNDAFIFDQAKRDELVAEDPKADEIIRPILKGREIERYYAEWSKDFIISTFPAKNLNIDDYPSIKNYLESFQPKLNQTGEEFI
-931 NEEEKE
+931 NE
-937 NLIRED
+937 
-943 SKSAEIIK
+943 
-951 PLLRG
+951 
-956 REIKKYAYKFNENY
+956 
-970 VIFTHNGT
+970 NGEVE
-978 KTRKRVEVEKDYPA
+978 KTRKKTVNKWFETQDPIAFQEEFKKEK
-992 IFKHLSQYKDKNS
+992 
-1005 PKAIPNNKGVIQTL
+1005 VIWKRIGSI
-1019 MDRQDQG
+1019 MRF
-1026 AHWSNLRDCAYADS
+1026 AYSNEEMYCLDS
-1040 FENEKLIWLSITDKP
+1040 TCIATGEKI
-1055 AFAFDNK
+1055 
-1062 GMHVTAPAYIMTS
+1062 
-1075 HCNKYL
+1075 KYL
-1081 MTVLNSKTMEWYL
+1081 TAVLNSRAGLYQLFKT
-1094 DKVSSSTGVGT
+1094 SPQTGTGDQIISVQALEPLLVHYPSEEVEAKFNLMVDYILCIKKSKDVLFQSVT
-1105 NQWSKIFVEQLPIPE
+1105 NEHISGIFE
-1120 LKETGRKPYETI
+1120 
-1132 AEYLIYLND
+1132 N
-1141 PKQAPVLEKVNN
+1141 
-1153 EAVSQVFEDLV
+1153 LV

-1175 EMKAKEIDVLQFVTA
+1175 EMKAKEIDVLQFVTE
-1190 KAFPDITQA
+1190 KAFPDITKS
-1199 EDKKAIV
+1199 EDKKAII
-1206 QKVYYELQQ
+1206 QKVYYELQE

>member
-1 MKEKDIKD
+1 MKEKDLKHRLQQTFDFSIWKE
-9 ILKSKFQLD
+9 IL
-18 EDKYFP
+18 P
-24 AQWKTVL
+24 
-31 SLFFKKIDYFSHPEN
+31 LFFKKIDYFSHPEN
-46 LFTENDKVIAGKQLG
+46 VFSNDEKIIDGKQIG

-71 AIFTVEVADSISIV
+71 ALFTVEVADSISIV
-85 RNRQGLREIAANHID
+85 RNRQGLREIAAKHID

-169 KKDPPAGRAGK
+169 KKEK

-195 ALNKDFFKT
+195 SLNKDFFKS

-223 RTKLIDAEKDDKVK
+223 RTKLIDAEKEDKVK
-237 QEKPIRDFAKKLL
+237 QEKPIRDFVKKLL
-250 GRIVFLH
+250 GRIVFLQ
-257 FLQKKG
+257 FLEKKG
-263 WMGVPSQ
+263 WMGCDASSKEWTGGNPRFMFQ
-270 LRITNSGI
+270 LFEDF
-278 TNEGDWVNGDANFMQ
+278 NE
-293 NLFAYCPDKEHFHS
+293 PEKFHS
-307 KYLTVLFFKTLNTK
+307 QCLTKLFFETLNTK
-321 REGDLAPEGLVH
+321 RTNDIFEVKGLNGKLNGSRV
-333 NSKFVIH
+333 
-340 NCKIPYLNGGL
+340 PYLNGGL

-365 PADYFK
+365 PADYFR

-432 LIQYLLNT
+432 LIQYLFNYES
-440 FQEQKDLPEGKAG
+440 EQLRIKNEDWKTA
-453 IEQFIRFHTVS
+453 IEKFIRFHTVDTV
-464 PLLAEKENAILLN
+464 LADKEVALIVNQ
-477 KKLDDIKVCDPAIGS
+477 KLDDIKVCDPAIGS

-511 PYLKTNKDF
+511 PYLKTNQDF
-520 KPAEVKKNIIQNSIY
+520 KPAAVKKNIIQNSIY

-579 ESFEGIDL
+579 ESFEGVDL
-587 SQMGKT
+587 SKMGKT
-593 KSDVRIAEPE
+593 KSDVQIFEPE
-603 RDLFGNLKEYQMKIT
+603 RDLFGNMKESQMKMT
-618 FSQSDTTQKIQDLIK
+618 FSKSETTEKIQELIK
-633 TFFTIEVSEKKNE
+633 CFFSIEKAEEKKA
-646 IRAEINQLVLQHIE
+646 IRDEINQLVLQHIE
-660 YNLELRENQ
+660 YNIELRENQ
-669 LHRWINEAGNTDNLK
+669 LNRFINEAGNPNNLTK
-684 NAGKKKYDGFV
+684 NAKKKYDGYV
-695 NDLNKLQD
+695 ADLDKIQA
-703 TKTQLLKIQETDER
+703 TKANLLKIQETDER

-728 VFDPSTGSGGG
+728 VFEQGG

-775 IYCLFYEKGIDLLKK
+775 IYCLFYEKGFDLLKR
-790 NEGVLSYITSN
+790 GGTLTYITSN
-801 TWMRTKFGESLRDYF
+801 KWMRGGYGKSLRNYF
-816 TSKCNPEILLNFED
+816 TKVNTQKILNLGPG
-830 TQIFPSATVEVNILI
+830 IFHSATVDTNIYVG
-845 AKRESW
+845 
-851 NKKVQAVAV
+851 KKEAFDNQV
-860 KGDYKI
+860 KGISIENSFDISFLKDDELIPMRDVNEDAWVVLDEADLKI
-866 GTSINDYLTKNGIL
+866 SRSFEKHGKP
-880 LNDLSKESWVILS
+880 
-893 KSDYEIKNKIA
+893 
-904 VTGTQLKD
+904 LKD
-912 WKIEIN
+912 WEIKINFGI
-918 YGFKTGFNEPFFI
+918 KTGFNEAFIIDQAKRDELVAEDPKADEIIRPILKGREIERYYAEWSKDFIISTFPAKNLDIDDFPSIKNYLESFQPKLNQTGEEFI
-931 NEEEKE
+931 NE
-937 NLIRED
+937 
-943 SKSAEIIK
+943 
-951 PLLRG
+951 
-956 REIKKYAYKFNENY
+956 
-970 VIFTHNGT
+970 NGEVE
-978 KTRKRVEVEKDYPA
+978 KTRKRTVNKWFETQDPIAFQEEFKKEK
-992 IFKHLSQYKDKNS
+992 
-1005 PKAIPNNKGVIQTL
+1005 VIWKRIGSI
-1019 MDRQDQG
+1019 MRF
-1026 AHWSNLRDCAYADS
+1026 AYSDEEMYCLDS
-1040 FENEKLIWLSITDKP
+1040 TCIATGEKI
-1055 AFAFDNK
+1055 
-1062 GMHVTAPAYIMTS
+1062 
-1075 HCNKYL
+1075 KYL
-1081 MTVLNSKTMEWYL
+1081 TAVLNSKAGLYQLFKTSPQTGTGDQIISVQALEPLLVHYPSDEVEAKFNLMVDYILFIKKSKDALFQSVTNEN
-1094 DKVSSSTGVGT
+1094 VSG
-1105 NQWSKIFVEQLPIPE
+1105 IFE
-1120 LKETGRKPYETI
+1120 
-1132 AEYLIYLND
+1132 N
-1141 PKQAPVLEKVNN
+1141 
-1153 EAVSQVFEDLV
+1153 LV
-1164 NMMVY
+1164 DMMVY

-1175 EMKAKEIDVLQFVTA
+1175 EMKAKEIDVLQFVTE

-1199 EDKKAIV
+1199 EDKKAII

>member
-31 SLFFKKIDYFSHPEN
+31 NLFFKKIDYFSHPEN
-46 LFTENDKVIAGKQLG
+46 LFTENDKVIDGKQIG

-71 AIFTVEVADSISIV
+71 AIFTVEVADTISII
-85 RNRQGLREIAANHID
+85 RNRQGLREIAAKHID

-106 ALAFFYNK
+106 SLAFFYNK
-114 NQVDYRF
+114 KQVDYRF

-146 YTYLLGANEACT
+146 YTYLLGSNEACT

-169 KKDPPAGRAGK
+169 KKEK
-180 GEVNIKELKEVFSVE
+180 GAVDINQLKEVFSVE

-263 WMGVPSQ
+263 WMGCSPN
-270 LRITNSGI
+270 TK
-278 TNEGDWVNGDANFMQ
+278 DWIDGEPRFMQ
-293 NLFAYCPDKEHFHS
+293 QLFEDFSKPEHFQS
-307 KYLTVLFFKTLNTK
+307 QCLTHLFFETLNTK
-321 REGDLAPEGLVH
+321 RPNDTFEVKGLNGKLNGSRV
-333 NSKFVIH
+333 
-340 NCKIPYLNGGL
+340 PYLNGGL

-440 FQEQKDLPEGKAG
+440 FQEQKD
-453 IEQFIRFHTVS
+453 IEQFIRFHTAS
-464 PLLAEKENAILLN
+464 PLLAEKENAVLLN
-477 KKLDDIKVCDPAIGS
+477 QKLDDIKVCDPAIGS

-579 ESFEGIDL
+579 EKFEGIDL

-603 RDLFGNLKEYQMKIT
+603 RDLFGNLKEDQMKIT

-646 IRAEINQLVLQHIE
+646 IRAEINKLVLQHIE

-669 LHRWINEAGNTDNLK
+669 LHRWINEAGNTENLK
-684 NAGKKKYDGFV
+684 TAGKKKYDGYV
-695 NDLNKLQD
+695 SDLNKLQV

-728 VFDPSTGSGGG
+728 VFEKGG

-756 KETDILQE
+756 KETDILQD
-764 AGFETFARTGD
+764 AGFESFARTGD

-790 NEGVLSYITSN
+790 NSGVLSYITSN

-851 NKKVQAVAV
+851 NKQLEAVAV

-866 GTSINDYLTKNGIL
+866 GSSINDYLSKNGIL
-880 LNDLSKESWVILS
+880 LSDLSKESWVILS

-904 VTGTQLKD
+904 ETGTQLKD
-912 WKIEIN
+912 WN
-918 YGFKTGFNEPFFI
+918 LQFFRGFLTGFNDAFFI
-931 NEEEKE
+931 DENKKNELLKVEPH
-937 NLIRED
+937 L
-943 SKSAEIIK
+943 AEYIK
-951 PLLRG
+951 PFLRG
-956 REIKKYAYKFNENY
+956 RNIKKYSYLFDDIYVLFIPWHFPLENDDSISGASEIAEQAFEHKFPNLY
-970 VIFTHNGT
+970 SHF
-978 KTRKRVEVEKDYPA
+978 
-992 IFKHLSQYKDKNS
+992 LQYKEPLS
-1005 PKAIPNNKGVIQTL
+1005 SRNKSETGI
-1019 MDRQDQG
+1019 RYE
-1026 AHWSNLRDCAYADS
+1026 WYAMQRAAATYKDE
-1040 FENEKLIWLSITDKP
+1040 FEKEKLVWLSISDKP
-1055 AFAFDNK
+1055 AFALDRNK
-1062 GMHVTAPAYIMTS
+1062 TYVTAPAYIMTS

-1120 LKETGRKPYETI
+1120 LEETARKPYENI

-1141 PKQAPVLEKVNN
+1141 PKQAPALEKVSN

-1175 EMKAKEIDVLQFVTA
+1175 EMKAKEIDVLQFVTE
-1190 KAFPDITQA
+1190 KAFPDITNA
-1199 EDKKAIV
+1199 EDKKAII

-1215 KDNPIRN
+1215 KDNSIRN
-1222 RILVA
+1222 RILIA

>member
-9 ILKSKFQLD
+9 ILKSKFQLA

-24 AQWKTVL
+24 DQWKTIL

-46 LFTENDKVIAGKQLG
+46 LFTENDKVINGKQIG
-61 TVKLDDGKQL
+61 TVKLDDSKQL

-85 RNRQGLREIAANHID
+85 RNRQGLREIAVKHID

-114 NQVDYRF
+114 KQADYRF

-126 EASIDLETGELIKG
+126 EASIDLETGELING

-146 YTYLLGANEACT
+146 YTYLLGSNEACT

-169 KKDPPAGRAGK
+169 KKEK
-180 GEVNIKELKEVFSVE
+180 GEVNISQLKEVFSVE

-223 RTKLIDAEKDDKVK
+223 RTKLIDTEKEDKVK

-263 WMGVPSQ
+263 WMGCSHETKEWIDGEP
-270 LRITNSGI
+270 R
-278 TNEGDWVNGDANFMQ
+278 FMQ
-293 NLFAYCPDKEHFHS
+293 KLFEDFSKPEHFQS
-307 KYLTVLFFKTLNTK
+307 QCLTHLFFETLNTK
-321 REGDLAPEGLVH
+321 RPNDTFEIKGLKGKLNGSRV
-333 NSKFVIH
+333 
-340 NCKIPYLNGGL
+340 PYLNGGL

-365 PADYFK
+365 PDDYFK

-440 FQEQKDLPEGKAG
+440 FQEQKD
-453 IEQFIRFHTVS
+453 IEHFIRFHTVS
-464 PLLAEKENAILLN
+464 PLLAEKKNAILLN
-477 KKLDDIKVCDPAIGS
+477 KKLDDIKVCDLAIGS

-511 PYLKTNKDF
+511 PYLKTNQTF
-520 KPAEVKKNIIQNSIY
+520 EPAQIKKNIIQHSIY
-535 GVDLEKGAVDIAQLR
+535 GVDIEKGAVDIAQLR

-579 ESFEGIDL
+579 EQYEGIDL
-587 SQMGKT
+587 GNAALFQDPDVKIYQASMFEEPKVEYGFSKENKKNINDLMDRYFKVEEKAEKSSIHKQIDSIVMGHIDASLEFFENKLM
-593 KSDVRIAEPE
+593 IEIE
-603 RDLFGNLKEYQMKIT
+603 GLKQALDRK
-618 FSQSDTTQKIQDLIK
+618 QSINQNTLKTQKE
-633 TFFTIEVSEKKNE
+633 IEK
-646 IRAEINQLVLQHIE
+646 R
-660 YNLELRENQ
+660 R
-669 LHRWINEAGNTDNLK
+669 
-684 NAGKKKYDGFV
+684 
-695 NDLNKLQD
+695 
-703 TKTQLLKIQETDER
+703 TQLASKSSARKRLLEFENTDER

-728 VFDPSTGSGGG
+728 VFEKGG

-845 AKRESW
+845 AKRESF
-851 NKKVQAVAV
+851 NKQVEAVAV
-860 KGDYKI
+860 KGDYKV
-866 GTSINDYLTKNGIL
+866 GTSINDYLNKNGIL

-904 VTGTQLKD
+904 ETGTQLKD
-912 WKIEIN
+912 WDLEFFR
-918 YGFKTGFNEPFFI
+918 GFLTGFNDAFFI
-931 NEEEKE
+931 DEEKKNE
-937 NLIRED
+937 LIQKE
-943 SKSAEIIK
+943 SKSSEYIK

-956 REIKKYAYKFNENY
+956 REIKKYGYNFNEKY
-970 VIFTHNGT
+970 VIFTRREFPIDEYKALREHLLEYKEKLEPKPNDWDE
-978 KTRKRVEVEKDYPA
+978 RKYGEWQGRKPGSYLWYDFQDNIAYYPIFEK
-992 IFKHLSQYKDKNS
+992 
-1005 PKAIPNNKGVIQTL
+1005 
-1019 MDRQDQG
+1019 
-1026 AHWSNLRDCAYADS
+1026 
-1040 FENEKLIWLSITDKP
+1040 EKLIWLAISDKP
-1055 AFAFDNK
+1055 AFALDRNK
-1062 GMHVTAPAYIMTS
+1062 TYVTAPAYIMTS
-1075 HCNKYL
+1075 HCNNYL

-1120 LKETGRKPYETI
+1120 LEETARKPYETI

-1141 PKQAPVLEKVNN
+1141 PKQAPVLEKVSN
-1153 EAVSQVFEDLV
+1153 EAISQVLEDLV

-1175 EMKAKEIDVLQFVTA
+1175 EMKAKQIDVLQFVTE
-1190 KAFPDITQA
+1190 KAFPDITKS
-1199 EDKKAIV
+1199 EDPKATI
-1206 QKVYYELQQ
+1206 QKVYFELQQ